1 MKKKLVCILL
11 VLLLGAAGCGD
22 SKEKRENQEAY
33 RQIGINCMAEGD
45 YEGAVEAFQKA
56 LDQSLAKIG
65 EMELDT
71 CYYKAEAQYLAGKTK
86 DAIETYNALLE
97 YDDKDAKAY
106 YLRGSLYLAE
116 GQKEDALKDF
126 EAAVKNGRGDL
137 GLYVEISEQL
147 AAHDEKETADTYLE
161 EALKNDGKSAESYT
175 WRGRIYLMQ
184 GDYENARKEL
194 EQASDKGDP
203 DVSLYLGELY
213 EAMGES
219 DKAEGFFKS
228 YVEDH
233 TGDTQALESLA
244 DLAIGKEDYAKAA
257 SYLELA
263 LETEAPAN
271 AQSLR
276 RKLIQA
282 YENSGNF
289 TSAKEQMESY
299 VKDYPEDEEA
309 VRENSFLQTR

>member
-33 RQIGINCMAEGD
+33 RQIGINCMAEGE
-45 YEGAVEAFQKA
+45 YEKAVEAFQKA
-56 LDQSLAKIG
+56 LDQSLARIG
-65 EMELDT
+65 EIEIDT
-71 CYYKAEAQYLAGKTK
+71 CYYKAEAQYLAGRTE
-86 DAIETYNALLE
+86 DAIATYGALLA
-97 YDDKDAKAY
+97 YDDKNAEAY
-106 YLRGSLYLAE
+106 YLRGSLYFSE

-126 EAAVKNGRGDL
+126 EDAVKYGADSYEI
-137 GLYVEISEQL
+137 YVGIAEL
-147 AAHDEKETADTYLE
+147 LTAHGEKENAASYLE
-161 EALKNDGKSAESYT
+161 KALKISGKSSENNT

-184 GDYENARKEL
+184 EDYENAQKEL
-194 EQASDKGDP
+194 EQALEKEEP

-213 EAMGES
+213 EATGEK
-219 DKAEGFFKS
+219 DKAEEFFKS
-228 YVEDH
+228 YVESH
-233 TGDTQALESLA
+233 TGDTQVLERLA
-244 DLAIGKEDYAKAA
+244 DLALGRNDYAKAA
-257 SYLELA
+257 SYLEQA
-263 LETEAPAN
+263 LETGKSAN
-271 AQSLR
+271 EQSLR

-282 YENSGNF
+282 YEYSGNF